1 MKSYKQFLL
10 SRIYRRFVKLCG
22 TAGSANVR
30 GMPGKQARRMRR
42 AMSGENLAL
51 YGQAFRD

>member
-10 SRIYRRFVKLCG
+10 SRVYRRFVKLCG

-30 GMPGKQARRMRR
+30 GMTGKQARRMRR
-42 AMSGENLAL
+42 AMSGDNLER
-51 YGQAFRD
+51 YGQTFRD

>member
-10 SRIYRRFVKLCG
+10 SRVYRRFVKLCG

-30 GMPGKQARRMRR
+30 GMTGKQARRMRR

-51 YGQAFRD
+51 YGQTFRD

>member
-22 TAGSANVR
+22 TSGSANIR
-30 GMPGKQARRMRR
+30 SMTGKQARRMRR

>member
-1 MKSYKQFLL
+1 MKSYAQFLK
-10 SRIYRRFVKLCG
+10 SRVYRRFIKLCG
-22 TAGSANVR
+22 TAGSANIR
-30 GMPGKQARRMRR
+30 SMTGKQARRLRR